1 MSNNKTNPKKSQDV
15 KNTPPFESPSAQ
27 DPPKKAP
34 RPSKT
39 PTERD
44 KMMQDIIVKTILWMT
59 TIGIFVSTIGLILAI
74 GDMFSTEK
82 LALFME
88 LSFQSKL
95 FVLGIILLGIFFLV
109 LFLVVFY
116 KRGRKN
122 IKKNLFKEITQDTRS
137 GDEAYQIAKYIAAG
151 ALVAVFLIFTGLI
164 IALFEFLF
172 GTFAFDIIP
181 DFWKDL
187 TGGTYVLVI
196 SLIFLL
202 FDGLLYSMIFIWENG
217 HSFVIDSI
225 LIFNEKTLGKHDFT
239 KNQQTVGK
247 VLFALI
253 VAELIGIVF
262 GVVWAII
269 ESFTGDW
276 GALFRDYPIGIQI
289 SFYGIFASLF
299 FGTMVFSMFFYK
311 RGNNLIMTALFVQ
324 YQPKGARKDNISAKV
339 ITIGILVAILF
350 MFGGLIIWLIALL
363 IEVLGSETATNLFMI
378 LAELSSGL
386 TLLAYSTLIGVFT
399 ILALLFSYFFHNGYY
414 VTLEKIM
421 ALESKIDSDLD
432 EGLAKAEERKAD
444 RKKERKGKKKK
455 KK

>member
-1 MSNNKTNPKKSQDV
+1 MSNKKKNDDKSQDV
-15 KNTPPFESPSAQ
+15 KTTAPFDSPSAQ
-27 DPPKKAP
+27 DPPKSAP
-34 RPSKT
+34 KPSKT

-44 KMMQDIIVKTILWMT
+44 KMVQDIIVKSILWMT
-59 TIGIFVSTIGLILAI
+59 TIGIFVATIGLVWAI
-74 GDMFSTEK
+74 GDLFSEEK
-82 LALFME
+82 LALFGG

-95 FVLGIILLGIFFLV
+95 FVIGLSLLGIFFLV

-122 IKKNLFKEITQDTRS
+122 IQKNLFKVYPKDARS

-151 ALVAVFLIFTGLI
+151 ALIAVFLIFTGLI

-172 GTFAFDIIP
+172 GNFAFDNIP

-202 FDGLLYSMIFIWENG
+202 FDGLVYSMIFIWQNG
-217 HSFVIDSI
+217 HKWVIDSI
-225 LIFNEKTLGKHDFT
+225 LIYNEKTRDKHDFT

-253 VAELIGIVF
+253 VAELIGVVF

-276 GALFRDYPIGIQI
+276 GAIFETYPIGIKI
-289 SFYGIFASLF
+289 SFYGIFSALF

-311 RGNNLIMTALFVQ
+311 RGNNLIMISLFVQ
-324 YQPKGARKDNISAKV
+324 YQPKGAKKDNLSAKV
-339 ITIGILVAILF
+339 ITIGILVAILLI
-350 MFGGLIIWLIALL
+350 FGGLIIWLVSLL
-363 IEVLGSETATNLFMI
+363 IDVLSAGAGTNLFII
-378 LAELSSGL
+378 LADLSSGL

-399 ILALLFSYFFHNGYY
+399 ILALLFSYFFHNGYFF
-414 VTLEKIM
+414 TLEKIM
-421 ALESKIDSDLD
+421 DLESKIDSDLD
-432 EGLAKAEERKAD
+432 DGLARVEERKAD
-444 RKKERKGKKKK
+444 RKADRKAKKKK
-455 KK
+455 K

>member
-1 MSNNKTNPKKSQDV
+1 MSNKKTSDEKSQDV
-15 KNTPPFESPSAQ
+15 KTTAPFDSPSAQ
-27 DPPKKAP
+27 DPPKSVPK
-34 RPSKT
+34 PSKT

-44 KMMQDIIVKTILWMT
+44 KMIQNIIVKSILWMT
-59 TIGIFVSTIGLILAI
+59 TIGIFVTTIGAVWAI
-74 GDMFSTEK
+74 GDLFSTDK
-82 LALFME
+82 LALFID

-95 FVLGIILLGIFFLV
+95 FVIGFVLLGIFFLV

-116 KRGRKN
+116 KRGRRN
-122 IKKNLFKEITQDTRS
+122 IQKNLFKEYPEDARS

-151 ALVAVFLIFTGLI
+151 ALIAVFLIFTGLI

-172 GTFAFDIIP
+172 GNFAFDNIP

-187 TGGTYVLVI
+187 TGGTYILVI

-202 FDGLLYSMIFIWENG
+202 FVGLVYSMIFIWQNG
-217 HSFVIDSI
+217 HKWVIDSI
-225 LIFNEKTLGKHDFT
+225 LIYNEKIRDKHDFT

-289 SFYGIFASLF
+289 SFYGIFAALF

-311 RGNNLIMTALFVQ
+311 RGNNLIMTSLFVQ
-324 YQPKGARKDNISAKV
+324 YQPKGAKKDNMSAKV
-339 ITIGILVAILF
+339 ITIGILVAILLI
-350 MFGGLIIWLIALL
+350 FGGLIIWLVSLL
-363 IEVLGSETATNLFMI
+363 IDVLSAGAGTNLFII
-378 LAELSSGL
+378 LADLSSGL
-386 TLLAYSTLIGVFT
+386 TLLAYSTLIGIFT
-399 ILALLFSYFFHNGYY
+399 ILALLFSYFFHNGYFF
-414 VTLEKIM
+414 TLEKIM
-421 ALESKIDSDLD
+421 ALEDKIDSDLD
-432 EGLAKAEERKAD
+432 EGVAKAEERKAD
-444 RKKERKGKKKK
+444 RKAEKKKK
-455 KK
+455 KKKK